1 MMMHRR
7 DFLRAAGVAIALPS
21 LPSIARAKASAAEG
35 SSLVSGLSSL
45 QATGPK
51 RRLVCVCL
59 PLGLHPPYFWP
70 DAKGSSAYLDLLKDF
85 KGEMTVVQGMSHP
98 GMSPGFAHQA
108 GQSFLTGAPG
118 AGRPGFKN
126 SISIDQL
133 AAEQIGDQTRFRS
146 LVLTGEGGGLSWTRT
161 GAQVPADSL
170 PSKVFQKLFLA
181 DSAEEIKARERQL
194 SEGRS
199 ALDAVSAQAKKLQ
212 SSLIRED
219 REKLEEYLTSVR
231 ELEQRL
237 QKDEQW
243 CRKPKPS
250 VKEQPPR
257 DITSAADVLGR
268 TKHMLDL
275 TALALQTDSTR
286 LVTIATGGSS
296 FTPPIPGITL
306 GHHDLSHH
314 GKDEAKLA
322 QLKIVEL
329 ELVKLLRD
337 FLTRLKS
344 TQEAGKSLLDL
355 TSVFIGSNLGDGSSH
370 SIKNLPAL
378 IAGGGFK
385 HLPQLQVPDTTP
397 LCNLYVTLLHR
408 LGLPTNSFSTSTSSL
423 KGLEASG

>member
-1 MMMHRR
+1 MNRR
-7 DFLRAAGVAIALPS
+7 DFMLRAAGVAIALP
-21 LPSIARAKASAAEG
+21 AFAQTGAA
-35 SSLVSGLSSL
+35 
-45 QATGPK
+45 PKK

-59 PLGLHPPYFWP
+59 PLGLHPAYFWP
-70 DAKGSSAYLDLLKDF
+70 DAKGSSTYLDVLKDF

-108 GQSFLTGAPG
+108 GASFLTGAPG
-118 AGRPGFKN
+118 AGRPGFRN
-126 SISIDQL
+126 SISVDQV

-161 GAQVPADSL
+161 GAQVPAENL
-170 PSKVFQKLFLA
+170 PSRVFQKLFLA
-181 DSAEEIKARERQL
+181 DSPQEIQSRERQL
-194 SEGRS
+194 AEGKS
-199 ALDAVSAQAKKLQ
+199 ALDEVAGQAKKLQ
-212 SSLIRED
+212 GALTRED

-231 ELEQRL
+231 ELEKRL
-237 QKDEQW
+237 QKDQEW
-243 CRKPKPS
+243 FKKPKPQ

-257 DITSAADVLGR
+257 DITSGADVLGR

-296 FTPPIPGITL
+296 FAPPIPGVTL

-314 GKDEAKLA
+314 GKDQAKLD

-329 ELVKLLRD
+329 ELMKLLRD
-337 FLTRLKS
+337 FLARLKS
-344 TQEAGKSLLDL
+344 TPEEGTNLLSL
-355 TSVFIGSNLGDGSSH
+355 TSVFVGSNLGDGSSH

-385 HLPQLQVPDTTP
+385 HVPHLQPPADTP
-397 LCNLYVTLLHR
+397 LCNLYVSLLNC
-408 LGLPTNSFSTSTSSL
+408 LGIQTPSFSTSTAPL
-423 KGLEASG
+423 KGLAVSS